1 MKPIAINGR
10 FLTQPLT
17 GVQRYA
23 RELVMALDS
32 LLASGEIKAPQQT
45 VELFAPPRTRSAPA
59 LRAIRLRM
67 VGHAQGH
74 FWEQI
79 ELPTFTRGKLLFTP
93 GGGAPL
99 LHRDHVFTIPDAS
112 VFSTPDAYASIYGLW
127 YRWHHRRAAGRSS
140 LRFLTV
146 SEFSKRELISRLK
159 IHSDRITV
167 IPEGHEHVFATE
179 ADCGVLLKIG
189 ILQKPYILAVGSA
202 NPNKNFRSLIKAF
215 QFVRNQLP
223 PELSRPLRLVIS
235 GRADT
240 RIFSGDSVSG
250 SGIVHTGYISD
261 AELRALYENA
271 ACFVFPSFYEGFGL
285 PLLEA
290 MALGCATVCSAS
302 ASLPEVGGDAV
313 LYFDPHSPQE
323 MADAIASVLSDPH
336 LRSSLAA
343 RGRERS
349 RLFRWSEAARL
360 TWACLESE

>member
-10 FLTQPLT
+10 FLSQPLT

-23 RELVMALDS
+23 RELIVALDALLS
-32 LLASGEIKAPQQT
+32 SGDLDSPQQPVELLA
-45 VELFAPPRTRSAPA
+45 PRGIQNVAA
-59 LRAIRLRM
+59 LNAIRLRV
-67 VGHAQGH
+67 VGHARGQL
-74 FWEQI
+74 WEQL

-112 VFSTPDAYASIYGLW
+112 VFSTPDAYTRLYGLW
-127 YRWHHRRAAGRSS
+127 YRWHHRRAAGMDS
-140 LRFLTV
+140 LRILTV
-146 SEFSKRELISRLK
+146 SEFSKRELSHRL
-159 IHSDRITV
+159 RIDPARINV
-167 IPEGHEHVFATE
+167 IPEGHEHVLAVASDPCALDKLGLRRT
-179 ADCGVLLKIG
+179 
-189 ILQKPYILAVGSA
+189 PYVLAVGSA

-215 QFVRNQLP
+215 QLLRAQLP
-223 PELSRPLRLVIS
+223 RGRVDSLRLVIS

-240 RIFSGDSVSG
+240 RIFSGDAFSG
-250 SGIVHTGYISD
+250 TGILHTGYISD

-271 ACFVFPSFYEGFGL
+271 TCFVFPSLYEGFGL

-290 MALGCATVCSAS
+290 MALGCATACSTS

-323 MADAIASVLSDPH
+323 MADAIASILNDAH
-336 LRSSLAA
+336 LRESLAA

-349 RLFRWSEAARL
+349 RQFRWSDAARL
-360 TWACLESE
+360 TWAALQSE